1 MPTELEQAVAAQV
14 VWKPGPVL
22 RAAIE
27 LVKAGLS
34 ELDKGRAHFGCDNVP
49 ESYQYEGQGICGVAT
64 RMLIHAEIIVPSQHH
79 APADGIFHGRR
90 KSVRGSAHAR
100 RVDLYELRGRA
111 LAESFVSRH
120 DSTFKVSERDWIQE
134 VRQTGKVQGNFVSQA
149 EQQQEGAAR

>member
-1 MPTELEQAVAAQV
+1 MPTELEEAVAQQMA
-14 VWKPGPVL
+14 WKPGPVL
-22 RAAIE
+22 RAAVE

-34 ELDKGRAHFGCDNVP
+34 ELDKGRGYFGCDNVS

-64 RMLIHAEIIVPSQHH
+64 RMLIHAGVIVPSQRH

-90 KSVRGSAHAR
+90 KSTRESAHAR
-100 RVDLYELRGRA
+100 RIDLYELTGRS

-134 VRQTGKVQGNFVSQA
+134 VRQTGKVHGNFVSQA
-149 EQQQEGAAR
+149 EQQTQGATR